1 MAAVLSPLQLQAGA
15 TLLQNQGI
23 RPAIPL
29 SAAINSYR
37 TQSFIEPLYSTITT
51 GSANILSNATLA
63 GLQTIAS
70 YTNVCPALA
79 DSIVANIITSNLGP
93 VVTSTAVNPNYIT
106 PGMTGMVSIT
116 ANTYIGNGDN
126 SIFAQTFSAAQGYC
140 QITNTFIDSAVNAND
155 YLADTF
161 TDMDNL
167 TTGELT
173 AVNLS
178 TQSFGSDLEKLG
190 QTINLGNL
198 DNLGSPLALIQ
209 QIVKIA
215 GIVTPI
221 IIALTEVGVNENI
234 VLDLNNPNITV
245 TDTNQKLMYRAL
257 ESITND
263 DLIQILQILDVSTVG
278 IETLADLLN
287 PVKIFPN
294 SFQSLTAPTCSGL
307 RGIYMPEPAVPGTVN
322 SKLETQLPGTSPGIS
337 LLRLSKIIPADQAL
351 ANKALG
357 LSLQQIT
364 NVTRISLPKL
374 AAAYLGVETNRDLPD
389 INAQLKAVPTDVTD
403 YYLNTLASGSGEN
416 GTILLTDIL
425 GTAIGTNQTEPLAQV
440 VLILTSVDT
449 TALGNIYTIMQE
461 VVDGDYGTPST
472 GPITGLPSPYNAG
485 EPYANADVVIST
497 VLIPAAQDEIG
508 TIISSLTAEQL
519 ATLNTSYDTMANQL
533 STEKQFQVKATIDF
547 STAIGNSQATTQ
559 SMIFALPAYGL
570 ETKVGG
576 TAEFLEAVANVDIA
590 GGQAIVGCLREGRTQ
605 VALNKAGVASANQ
618 ISDTPTSVPPQAD
631 LIPSEYSQNQANNRI
646 IV

>member
-1 MAAVLSPLQLQAGA
+1 MAAVLTPLQLQAGA

-23 RPAIPL
+23 RVPTTL
-29 SAAINSYR
+29 SNVINDYR
-37 TQSFIEPLYSTITT
+37 TQSFIEPLYATITT

-63 GLQTIAS
+63 ELQTIAS

-79 DSIVANIITSNLGP
+79 DSIVANIITSNAGP
-93 VVTSTAVNPNYIT
+93 IVTSTTVNPSTAT
-106 PGMTGMVSIT
+106 PGMTGMISIT
-116 ANTYIGNGDN
+116 ANTYLGNGDN
-126 SIFAQTFSAAQGYC
+126 SIFAQMFSAAQGYC

-209 QIVKIA
+209 QIVKTA

-221 IIALTEVGVNENI
+221 IVALTNVGINENI
-234 VLDLNNPNITV
+234 VLDLNNPNIV
-245 TDTNQKLMYRAL
+245 ITDTNQKLMYQAL
-257 ESITND
+257 TLITDD
-263 DLIQILQILDVSTVG
+263 DLTQILQILNVTTVG
-278 IETLADLLN
+278 INTLADLLN
-287 PVKIFPN
+287 PVKMFPN
-294 SFQSLTAPTCSGL
+294 SFQSLTTPTCSGL
-307 RGIYMPEPAVPGTVN
+307 RGIYMPEPAIPGTVN

-337 LLRLSKIIPADQAL
+337 LLRLSKIIPSDQAL

-357 LSLQQIT
+357 ISLQQIT

-374 AAAYLGVETNRDLPD
+374 ATAYLGIETNRDLPD

-425 GTAIGTNQTEPLAQV
+425 GTAIGTNQTDPLAQV
-440 VLILTSVDT
+440 VSTLSSIDT
-449 TALGNIYTIMQE
+449 ADLGNIYSLMQE
-461 VVDGDYGTPST
+461 VVDGDYGDPTT
-472 GPITGLPSPYNAG
+472 GPITGLPSPYDAG

-497 VLIPAAQDEIG
+497 VLIPASQDEIG
-508 TIISSLTAEQL
+508 NIISSLTAEQL
-519 ATLNTSYDTMANQL
+519 STLNNSYDDMANQL
-533 STEKQFQVKATIDF
+533 STEKQFQIKATIDF

-605 VALNKAGVASANQ
+605 VALNEAGVISANQ
-618 ISDTPTSVPPQAD
+618 VSDTPTTVPPQAD
-631 LIPSEYSQNQANNRI
+631 LIPSEYNQNQANNRI

>member
-140 QITNTFIDSAVNAND
+140 QITNTFIDSAVNANN

-605 VALNKAGVASANQ
+605 VALNEAGVASANQ